1 MSTVDDK
8 DTATFTDSQREEL
21 RSQIIKACKPV
32 SHYWPMKTFIHHN
45 PLHGLEDLHF
55 EKAIEEAERIF
66 GGHGYLPNRIYR
78 DYYKQGRITEEGLNE
93 ALKEISNGG
102 TVTIGDRNFTHQ
114 EILRTLFLHGSGKVS
129 KDAVSAILQSS
140 HDPKEVKELV
150 EKLKELTKN
159 KEQTV
164 SLKDYANKDQED
176 LAIQNLIGK
185 WCDKSL
191 DTNVQFQVKNEVI
204 KWVSGFLDEGHA
216 HWDMPLRETSFYTSW
231 KELASEDGTGSILGI
246 PDWESKIQNL
256 PESPEDV
263 IMESMSILG
272 IPKDLWSNYFT
283 LHLAKLEGWT
293 GFLKWRSE
301 QIDYVWQTAYPTSLV
316 EYMAIRLVYERELVD
331 VACRNKL
338 GISGNYTAIK
348 DYLNNN
354 AIGHGLLKDYQTV
367 GLPDEIAESLDAS
380 MFIEEPLR
388 IADLN
393 GCDSG
398 VVSNWEQIRQKQEVE
413 VQALMLLHLAKS
425 LEVSVSDVMK
435 NPDTLESLVKWIEDI
450 PDHDHG
456 PVWLKALESSF
467 IKDFVKKFSSNI
479 EEMKKIDSG
488 EEKAVKTRPSFQG
501 IFCIDVRSESFR
513 RRFEEVGAN
522 QTFGYAGFF
531 GVPLFYQG
539 YTFEQRTDQCPVL
552 LKPQHI
558 IKEIPRSNEEK
569 AADEFLEGK
578 RIGYN
583 LHALL
588 HDLKENV
595 IAPYIMV
602 EAIGWF
608 FGLRLFGQTLRPKWF
623 KSFVSWIKECLKIP
637 LEPTI
642 KVSTLIVEKIDQVE
656 GKGKDEINTT
666 LHPHVGFTLEEQTKY
681 VSTALGILGF
691 KTFSRLILLCAHGS
705 TSDNNPFESALD
717 CGACGGNHGH
727 ANARALTFMA
737 NNPKV
742 RARLA
747 KQGIEVPDDTHF
759 LAGQHDTTT
768 DEVDLFDLEDVP
780 DTHQDDLVKLKRN
793 LHEAGERNSRERLG
807 RLPDEHD
814 PEGKFSALERTKI
827 RSIDWSQVRPEWG
840 LSKHTAFIAGR
851 RLLTQGINLEGR
863 TFLHSYDSS
872 NDPEGNYL
880 EIIMTAPMIVGQWI
894 NMEHYFSTVDQEV
907 YGAGS
912 KAYHNVVGRIGVMFG
927 TQSDLCVGLPYQTVF
942 DYEKPFHEPMR
953 LFVVIESPR
962 KMIETIISK
971 HALLQQL
978 TGNQWLH
985 IVALEPD
992 SMEFFLYQ
1000 SPNNWDQINNTI

>member
-8 DTATFTDSQREEL
+8 DTETFTDSQREEL

-66 GGHGYLPNRIYR
+66 GGQGYLPNRIYR
-78 DYYKQGRITEEGLNE
+78 DYYKQDRITEEGLTE
-93 ALKEISNGG
+93 ALKEISSDGI
-102 TVTIGDRNFTHQ
+102 VAIGDRNFTHQ
-114 EILRTLFLHGSGKVS
+114 EILRTIFLHGSGKVLNDTS
-129 KDAVSAILQSS
+129 SAILQSS
-140 HDPKEVKELV
+140 YDPKEVRELV
-150 EKLKELTKN
+150 EKIGRIPKN
-159 KEQTV
+159 KEQPV
-164 SLKDYANKDQED
+164 SLRNYANRDLDD
-176 LAIQNLIGK
+176 LATQNLIGE

-191 DTNVQFQVKNEVI
+191 GTNVQFQVKNEVI

-216 HWDMPLRETSFYTSW
+216 HWDMPLREKAFYASW
-231 KELASEDGTGSILGI
+231 KELVCADATGSILGV

-256 PESPEDV
+256 PESPEDA
-263 IMESMSILG
+263 IIESMSMLE
-272 IPKDLWSNYFT
+272 IPKGLWSNYFT

-301 QIDYVWQTAYPTSLV
+301 QVDYAWQTAYPINLA
-316 EYMAIRLVYERELVD
+316 EYMAIRLIYEREFVA
-331 VACRNKL
+331 VACQNKL
-338 GISGNYTAIK
+338 GIAGNYSSIK
-348 DYLNNN
+348 EYLNSNS
-354 AIGHGLLKDYQTV
+354 IGHGLLKDYQKV
-367 GLPDEIAESLDAS
+367 GLPEEIIESLDAS
-380 MFIEEPLR
+380 LFIEEP
-388 IADLN
+388 ISIDVLN

-398 VVSNWEQIRQKQEVE
+398 IVSNWEKIRQKQEVE
-413 VQALMLLHLAKS
+413 VQALMVLHIAKS
-425 LEVSVSDVMK
+425 MEVSVSGILK
-435 NPDTLESLVKWIEDI
+435 NPNTLESLVNWIEEI
-450 PDHDHG
+450 PDHKHG

-479 EEMKKIDSG
+479 EEIKRIDSG
-488 EEKAVKTRPSFQG
+488 EGTSAISRPSFQG
-501 IFCIDVRSESFR
+501 IFCIDVRSEGFR

-539 YTFEQRTDQCPVL
+539 FDFEQRTDQCPVL

-558 IKEIPRSNEEK
+558 IKELPRDNEEK
-569 AADEFLEGK
+569 FAEEFSKGK
-578 RIGYN
+578 RLG
-583 LHALL
+583 HTFHTLL

-595 IAPYIMV
+595 ITPYIMV

-623 KSFVSWIKECLKIP
+623 KNFVTWVKELWGIP
-637 LEPTI
+637 LDPTI
-642 KVSTLIVEKIDQVE
+642 KVSKLIVEKVDQEKAKEQGAID
-656 GKGKDEINTT
+656 TT
-666 LHPHVGFTLEEQTKY
+666 LNPHEGFTLEEQTKF
-681 VSTALGILGF
+681 VATAIGILGF
-691 KTFSRLILLCAHGS
+691 KSFSRLILLCAHGS

-727 ANARALTFMA
+727 SNARALSMMA

-742 RARLA
+742 REELA
-747 KQGIEVPDDTHF
+747 KNGIEIPEDTHF

-768 DEVDLFDLEDVP
+768 DEVELLDLGDCPE
-780 DTHQDDLVKLKRN
+780 THKDDLANLKRD
-793 LHEAGERNSRERLG
+793 LHEAGEKNSRERLG

-814 PEGKFSALERTKI
+814 PEGNFNALERTKI

-863 TFLHSYDSS
+863 TFLHSYDFS
-872 NDPEGNYL
+872 NDPEGNFL

-912 KAYHNVVGRIGVMFG
+912 KAYHNVVGRVGVMFG

-942 DYEKPFHEPMR
+942 DCEKPFHEPMR
-953 LFVVIESPR
+953 LFVVLESPR
-962 KMIETIISK
+962 NMIEKTISK

-978 TGNQWLH
+978 TSNQWLH
-985 IVALEPD
+985 IVALDPEF
-992 SMEFFLYQ
+992 MEFFLYQ
-1000 SPNNWDQINNTI
+1000 GPNRWEPIN